1 MLSQERNVP
10 IQKNKSKKKDIK
22 NLILEMALWGHLA
35 VGKKM
40 GLEAV
45 ALLYVCLGK
54 IYANVWSLRLQSTR
68 F

>member
-10 IQKNKSKKKDIK
+10 IQENKSKKKVIK
-22 NLILEMALWGHLA
+22 KLILEMALWGHLA

-45 ALLYVCLGK
+45 PLQYVCLGK
-54 IYANVWSLRLQSTR
+54 IYATVWSLRIQSTR